1 MVWDF
6 PMTYIVLILNQ
17 SYLLQNVSGCSET
30 AFFCEEVA
38 KYLRLRKY
46 LDNNLQCL
54 ILLRL
59 V

>member
-1 MVWDF
+1 
-6 PMTYIVLILNQ
+6 MTYIVLKLNQ

-46 LDNNLQCL
+46 LANNLQCL